1 MFNILHT
8 LYIDLLKL
16 LCIGG
21 LEMISN
27 KMKTLVSNSST
38 IRAMFEEGKR
48 LSEIYGEEN
57 VFDYS
62 IGNPNVEPPESVKK
76 VITDILNEENPN
88 LVHGYMNNSGYED
101 VRDAISA
108 FLNKKYNLLLSKDNL
123 IMTCGAAGGLNIILK
138 SILNPDEEVISF
150 SPFFGEYKNYV
161 ENFNGKLVTVPTNTE
176 TFEPDLKALDAAITE
191 KTKALII
198 NNPNNPTGVI
208 YSNEVLQGLADLL
221 NKKQSELNTSI
232 YLISDEPYREIIYDN
247 IEVPCLLKYYDN
259 TFIGYSYSK
268 SLSLP
273 GERIGYVVANSSM
286 NDFEEM
292 MSSLNIANRILG
304 FVNAP
309 SLFQRVIAKTLDAK
323 VDIDIYKRNRDL
335 LYNHLI
341 SLGFTCIKPQG
352 AFYLFPKSPI
362 EDDKKFC
369 EDAKQFNLLLVPG
382 SAFGCPGHVRLS
394 YCISYEKIKK
404 SLAAFDKLATLYNL
418 K

>member
-1 MFNILHT
+1 
-8 LYIDLLKL
+8 
-16 LCIGG
+16 
-21 LEMISN
+21 MISN
-27 KMKTLVSNSST
+27 KMKSLVSNNST

-62 IGNPNVEPPESVKK
+62 IGNPNVEPPESIKK
-76 VITDILNEENPN
+76 VITEILNEETPN
-88 LVHGYMNNSGYED
+88 LVHGYMNNSGYDD

-108 FLNKKYNLLLSKDNL
+108 FLNKKHDLTLSRNN
-123 IMTCGAAGGLNIILK
+123 IVMTCGAAGGLNIILK
-138 SILNPDEEVISF
+138 SILNPNDEVITF
-150 SPFFGEYKNYV
+150 APYFGEYANYV
-161 ENFNGKLVTVPTNTE
+161 QNFNGKLVISPTSTE
-176 TFEPDLKALDAAITE
+176 TFEPDLEALSEVITS

-198 NNPNNPTGVI
+198 NNPNNPTGVV
-208 YSNEVLQGLADLL
+208 YSKEVIQDLANLL
-221 NKKQSELNTSI
+221 NKKQEELSTTI
-232 YLISDEPYREIIYDN
+232 YLISDEPYREIVYDN

-273 GERIGYVVANSSM
+273 GERIGYVVM
-286 NDFEEM
+286 NTLMDDFEEM

-309 SLFQRVIAKTLDAK
+309 SLFQRVIAKSLAAE
-323 VDIDIYKRNRDL
+323 VDVSIYKKNRDL

-341 SLGFTCIKPQG
+341 SLGFTCVKPQG

-382 SAFGCPGHVRLS
+382 SSFGCPGHVRLS
-394 YCISYEKIKK
+394 YCISYDKIKN
-404 SLAAFDKLATLYNL
+404 SLQAFDKLAALYSV
-418 K
+418 KS

>member
-1 MFNILHT
+1 
-8 LYIDLLKL
+8 
-16 LCIGG
+16 
-21 LEMISN
+21 MISN
-27 KMKTLVSNSST
+27 KMKSLVSNNST
-38 IRAMFEEGKR
+38 IRAMFEEGKK

-62 IGNPNVEPPESVKK
+62 IGNPNVEPPESIKK
-76 VITDILNEENPN
+76 VITEILNEETPN

-101 VRDAISA
+101 VRDAIST
-108 FLNKKYNLLLSKDNL
+108 FLNKKNDLNLSRNNI

-138 SILNPDEEVISF
+138 SILNPDDEVITF
-150 SPFFGEYKNYV
+150 SPYFGEYNNYAQ
-161 ENFNGKLVTVPTNTE
+161 NFNGKLVISPTDTE
-176 TFEPDLKALDAAITE
+176 TFEPDLKALNEVITA

-198 NNPNNPTGVI
+198 NNPNNPTGVV
-208 YSNEVLQGLADLL
+208 YSKEVIQSLANLL
-221 NKKQSELNTSI
+221 NEKQKELNTTI
-232 YLISDEPYREIIYDN
+232 YLISDEPYREIVYDD
-247 IEVPCLLKYYDN
+247 IQVPCLLKYYDN

-273 GERIGYVVANSSM
+273 GERIGYVVINTLMDA
-286 NDFEEM
+286 FEEM
-292 MSSLNIANRILG
+292 ASALNIANRILG

-309 SLFQRVIAKTLDAK
+309 SLFQRVIAKSLDAE
-323 VDIDIYKRNRDL
+323 VDVSIYKKNRDL

-341 SLGFTCIKPQG
+341 SLGFTCVKPQG

-394 YCISYEKIKK
+394 YCISYEKIKD
-404 SLAAFDKLATLYNL
+404 SLQAFDKLAALYKL
-418 K
+418 